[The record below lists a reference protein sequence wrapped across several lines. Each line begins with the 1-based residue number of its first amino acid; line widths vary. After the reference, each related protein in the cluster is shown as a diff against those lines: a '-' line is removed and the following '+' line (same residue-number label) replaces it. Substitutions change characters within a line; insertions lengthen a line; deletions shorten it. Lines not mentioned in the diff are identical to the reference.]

1 MDKKKNHKF
10 PKGFFTQSR
19 PSLSTKEAL
28 KNDTSFNWSKNV
40 LKGKSKVKIVSEKHF
55 K

>member
-1 MDKKKNHKF
+1 MDNKENHKF
-10 PKGFFTQSR
+10 PKGFFKESR

-28 KNDTSFNWSKNV
+28 RNVTLFNWSKNI
-40 LKGKSKVKIVSEKHF
+40 LKGNSKVKIVSEKD